1 MIDRNIKRE
10 IMLDNYQNPFNKYV
24 PNDKSYI
31 KVNTN
36 NESCI
41 DNLDIYFKIED
52 NIIKDITFFGEACA
66 ISTSA
71 TSIMNR
77 LLIGKT
83 KEEVLNILDNYE
95 NMINEKEYNKE
106 RDGKDNCIFKINDG
120 IKIVDSI
127 EDEREMMNMSFYLGD
142 YITAL
147 NSQIGLHENNMSI
160 IEIELRKRQEILQEA
175 TNSRRAVE
183 ILKEKKLAEYKKLIN
198 KEEQSKLDEWKKEYI
213 S

>member
-10 IMLDNYQNPFNKYV
+10 IMLDNYQNPFNKKI

-95 NMINEKEYNKE
+95 NMINEKEYNK
-106 RDGKDNCIFKINDG
+106 DVLKD
-120 IKIVDSI
+120 
-127 EDEREMMNMSFYLGD
+127 
-142 YITAL
+142 L
-147 NSQIGLHENNMSI
+147 NVYE
-160 IEIELRKRQEILQEA
+160 EI
-175 TNSRRAVE
+175 
-183 ILKEKKLAEYKKLIN
+183 
-198 KEEQSKLDEWKKEYI
+198 
-213 S
+213 

>member
-1 MIDRNIKRE
+1 MKRFNFKLEPLYKLRKNIEKQRQAE
-10 IMLDNYQNPFNKYV
+10 V
-24 PNDKSYI
+24 AE
-31 KVNTN
+31 V
-36 NESCI
+36 
-41 DNLDIYFKIED
+41 
-52 NIIKDITFFGEACA
+52 
-66 ISTSA
+66 SA
-71 TSIMNR
+71 
-77 LLIGKT
+77 
-83 KEEVLNILDNYE
+83 
-95 NMINEKEYNKE
+95 EYNKE
-106 RDGKDNCIFKINDG
+106 RDGKGNCIFKINDG